1 MSATGVIVEL
11 SFTEIDIDQ
20 IKLVGRLK
28 NIVAIPIIGSKK
40 ELRAPLLKTDCSN
53 GQSINVI
60 KAGIGQSFQ
69 TITPSEL

>member
-11 SFTEIDIDQ
+11 SFTEVDIDQ

-28 NIVAIPIIGSKK
+28 NIVAIPIIGCKQ
-40 ELRAPLLKTDCSN
+40 ELRAPLLKTDCGN

-60 KAGIGQSFQ
+60 KAEIRQSFQ